1 MLFRLYRVSVVA
13 VLLAAHTANAQAPA
27 PSAPAPSTPA
37 TPAPAPSTPAPAPST
52 PTTPSPLAQIKNDKQ
67 LAEALQSITQD
78 PAIAVDD
85 PATRPLAQALMTE
98 GVKQLQ
104 ARAYD
109 QALANFLE
117 AYAKFPSPKILLN
130 IASTL
135 RDMGRLADAANTYQR
150 YLSDPATGAE
160 RIAEVKELLLGL
172 DEQLTILTVR
182 VAPHG
187 SDISIDGGPFIPV
200 GSSLVTRVRTGLHL
214 VRIRKNDQGNEL
226 TINGFDGENKEVTL
240 ALAAVAM
247 PDPAQ
252 LPAAPVAP
260 APATPAPPV
269 TPAAPAVPVVVDTR
283 PPELK
288 SDAHEIVPDRT
299 EGWLITGTQYG
310 ASDATSRERTVRDPN
325 DGHPVTPIVP
335 HDDVFDRVEATIAA
349 PDEDTID
356 SGVLGVMRID
366 GKGRGFAGGA
376 GLAISRGNF
385 EFDIMMLKSD
395 EIGGYLGLRYRLLT
409 GFFRPY
415 GAIGAPGFVFD
426 HEELEPGGMTTTTKR
441 LAVGARVA
449 AGIELMINGH
459 LSVQG
464 DVGYEHFFFIDDH
477 FEADVFVPTLGL
489 IGRL

>member
-1 MLFRLYRVSVVA
+1 MSPRLSRASVAA
-13 VLLAAHTANAQAPA
+13 VLLATRAAAAQAPE
-27 PSAPAPSTPA
+27 PAPPTPTPTPAGPA
-37 TPAPAPSTPAPAPST
+37 TPAP
-52 PTTPSPLAQIKNDKQ
+52 PLAQIKDDKQ
-67 LAEALQSITQD
+67 LADALQAITQD

-98 GVKQLQ
+98 GVRQLQ
-104 ARAYD
+104 ARAHD

-150 YLSDPATGAE
+150 YLTDPATGAE
-160 RIAEVKELLLGL
+160 RIAEVKELLLKL

-182 VAPHG
+182 VVPHG
-187 SDISIDGGPFIPV
+187 SDISIDGGPFITV
-200 GSSLVTRVRTGLHL
+200 GSSLVTRVRSGLHL
-214 VRIRKNDQGNEL
+214 VRIRRADQVNEL
-226 TINGFDGENKEVTL
+226 TVNGFDGENKEVTPS
-240 ALAAVAM
+240 LAAMVAAE
-247 PDPAQ
+247 PTQ
-252 LPAAPVAP
+252 AP
-260 APATPAPPV
+260 TQPPPQPTASPV
-269 TPAAPAVPVVVDTR
+269 GPVVIDTR

-288 SDAHEIVPDRT
+288 SGAQKTVP
-299 EGWLITGTQYG
+299 EHVEAWLVTGTQYG
-310 ASDATSRERTVRDPN
+310 VTDATSRERTVHDRS
-325 DGHPVTPIVP
+325 DGHAVAPIVP
-335 HDDVFDRVEATIAA
+335 HYDVSDRGEAA
-349 PDEDTID
+349 PADPDDESID

-376 GLAISRGNF
+376 GLAISRGKL
-385 EFDIMMLKSD
+385 EIEIMLLKSD
-395 EIGGYLGLRYRLLT
+395 EVGGYLGLRYRLLT

-415 GAIGAPGFVFD
+415 GAVGAPGFVFD
-426 HEELEPGGMTTTTKR
+426 HDELSTGGATVTTRR

-464 DVGYEHFFFIDDH
+464 DLGYEHFFFVDDH
-477 FEADVFVPTLGL
+477 YEADVFVPTLGV